1 MAAHRKTDGH
11 GQTRVS
17 GNGPAPAEA
26 ASLYAGQVMHARMK
40 PVPHRFSY
48 SVFSLLIDLDR
59 LKDAGRQSWF
69 FSHRRFNLLSFHE
82 KDHGPRDGSDLRA
95 HVDRLLAEKGVARPA
110 RVLLLCYPRMLGYV
124 FNPLSVYYAYD
135 GEGTLTGIVYEVRNT
150 FGDLHTYVAPVTVDQ
165 VSEAGIRQTQDKQFY
180 VSPFLDMVQTYHF
193 RMMPPGETVRVRILE
208 TDPDG
213 PSLAATF
220 HGHHNSLTGRVIL
233 RECLRMP
240 FMTLKVMGGIH
251 WEALKLWLKGIRFH
265 SKTSATAAAAGSGA
279 QQAKKAN
286 APADTEVYGK
296 A

>member
-1 MAAHRKTDGH
+1 MAEQH
-11 GQTRVS
+11 GTTRMS
-17 GNGPAPAEA
+17 GNGPPPAEA
-26 ASLYAGQVMHARMK
+26 ASLYPGQVMHARMK

-48 SVFSLLIDLDR
+48 SVFNLLIDLDR
-59 LKDAGRQSWF
+59 PQEADRQSWF

-135 GEGTLTGIVYEVRNT
+135 EDGMLTGIVYEVRNT
-150 FGDLHTYVAPVTVDQ
+150 FGDMHTYVAPVTADQ
-165 VSEAGIRQTQDKQFY
+165 VSEAGIRQTQDKLFY

-193 RMMPPGETVRVRILE
+193 RMMPPGETIRVRILE

-220 HGHHNSLTGRVIL
+220 HGSHRRLTGRVIL

-240 FMTLKVMGGIH
+240 FMTLKVIAGIH

-265 SKTSATAAAAGSGA
+265 SKTSATAPAAGNGT
-279 QQAKKAN
+279 KLPEKADMPKEN
-286 APADTEVYGK
+286 RIYGK

>member
-1 MAAHRKTDGH
+1 MAERH
-11 GQTRVS
+11 GGTRMS

-26 ASLYAGQVMHARMK
+26 ASLYPGQVMHARMK

-48 SVFSLLIDLDR
+48 SVFNLLIDLDR
-59 LKDAGRQSWF
+59 LKEAGRQSWF
-69 FSHRRFNLLSFHE
+69 FSQGRFNLLSFHE
-82 KDHGPRDGSDLRA
+82 KDHGPRDGSNLRM

-110 RVLLLCYPRMLGYV
+110 RVLLLCYPRVLGYV

-135 GEGTLTGIVYEVRNT
+135 CEGTLTGIVYEVRNT
-150 FGDLHTYVAPVTVDQ
+150 FGDLHTYVAPVTADQ

-220 HGHHNSLTGRVIL
+220 NGTRSGLTGPVIW

-265 SKTSATAAAAGSGA
+265 SKTSVSAPAEVSGA
-279 QQAKKAN
+279 RQAKK
-286 APADTEVYGK
+286 PDADTHKQFYGK